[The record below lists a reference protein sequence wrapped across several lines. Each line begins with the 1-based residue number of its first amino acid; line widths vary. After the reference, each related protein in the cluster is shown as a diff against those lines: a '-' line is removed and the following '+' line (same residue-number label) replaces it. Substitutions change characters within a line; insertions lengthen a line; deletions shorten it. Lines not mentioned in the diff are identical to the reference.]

1 MIFSSQKYIQTR
13 NLLKPIT
20 TNKNSTPIQINQKY
34 QLPANMFKNQNQKKK
49 KIDWQSL
56 ILRINLIASSLF
68 NSGKQSNIES
78 TN

>member
-34 QLPANMFKNQNQKKK
+34 HANMFKNQNQKKK
-49 KIDWQSL
+49 SIDK
-56 ILRINLIASSLF
+56 A
-68 NSGKQSNIES
+68 
-78 TN
+78 

>member
-13 NLLKPIT
+13 NLLKSIT

-49 KIDWQSL
+49 NRLTKLNPSD
-56 ILRINLIASSLF
+56 
-68 NSGKQSNIES
+68 
-78 TN
+78 

>member
-20 TNKNSTPIQINQKY
+20 TNKNSTPIQINKKY

-49 KIDWQSL
+49 NRLTKLNPSD
-56 ILRINLIASSLF
+56 
-68 NSGKQSNIES
+68 
-78 TN
+78 

>member
-20 TNKNSTPIQINQKY
+20 TNKNSTPIQINKKY
-34 QLPANMFKNQNQKKK
+34 QLPANMFKNQNQKK